1 MKKTIEEL
9 EEKSLLERIANYVLA
24 RRNDDGGYT
33 SVQFVESN
41 IHDTFLA
48 LAILKEI
55 GFEPP
60 KIRQTI
66 NFLRSFPL
74 LDLRSIY
81 YVNKSLEI
89 LGQPL
94 IDASEFVMGIRNKD
108 GGFGTLNVDVE
119 SSSELETTFMAID
132 LLRMIGKSIS
142 DKEKTIEFIL
152 SLKNSDGGFGKNQN
166 SNIVSTYYALNTLN
180 LLDYEVS
187 KLEETKK
194 YVALCESETGGFN
207 PKPLAE
213 PPFMEYTYFGVMAL
227 KLFKLKPRSSARTI
241 SFVLNCL
248 NSNGG
253 FRRSSEH
260 GISSFEYT
268 YYAICILK
276 ELGMSLV

>member
-1 MKKTIEEL
+1 MKRVIGEL
-9 EEKSLLERIANYVLA
+9 EEKNLAERIAEYVLA
-24 RRNDDGGYT
+24 RRNEDGGYT

-55 GFEPP
+55 NVEPP
-60 KIRQTI
+60 HVKQTI

-81 YVNKSLEI
+81 YVNKSLKI
-89 LGQPL
+89 LKEPL
-94 IDASEFVMGIRNKD
+94 IDATEFITSIKNKD
-108 GGFGTLNVDVE
+108 GGFGTLNIYLE
-119 SSSELETTFMAID
+119 SSSEIETTYMAID
-132 LLRMIGKSIS
+132 LLKMLDKTIA
-142 DKEKTIEFIL
+142 DKEKTIGFIL
-152 SLKNSDGGFGKNQN
+152 SLKNPDGGFGKSLN
-166 SNIVSTYYALNTLN
+166 SNIVSTYYAVSTLD
-180 LLDYEVS
+180 LLEYDID

-194 YVALCESETGGFN
+194 YVTSCESEIGGFA

-213 PPFMEYTYFGVMAL
+213 PPFIEYTYFGVMAL
-227 KLFKLKPRSSARTI
+227 KLFKLKPKSSAKTT
-241 SFVLNCL
+241 SFIFNCL

-268 YYAICILK
+268 YYAISVLK
-276 ELGMSLV
+276 ELGVNII